1 MSTETL
7 ETCYRT
13 LGLAPNAGFDE
24 VKYAYRIL
32 VKRWHPD
39 RFATDTDRQRQALE
53 HFYSITSAY
62 ETLRAHQAAVDVTPL
77 HIRGRRQ
84 RRRVVSWATQG
95 AWCLGLGGLITIG
108 CYAFQPTLRHAP
120 PPLSLARPPVVLT
133 QSVAQR
139 ESVTVGSTKDA
150 VRAVQG
156 SPSWA
161 TDRMW
166 EYGGS
171 RLYFNAGRVTGWEI
185 WPGSPLK
192 VHLLPAAPINPVP
205 EYFTVGSTK
214 DEVLAV
220 QGTPTRVT
228 ERLWEYG
235 ASRVS
240 FTDNRVTRWEVWP
253 GSPLKARLLPVAPE
267 T

>member
-7 ETCYRT
+7 ETCYRI

-24 VKYAYRIL
+24 VKYAYRVL

-39 RFATDTDRQRQALE
+39 RFATDTERQRQALE
-53 HFYSITSAY
+53 HFYAISSAY
-62 ETLRAHQAAVDVTPL
+62 ETLRARQAAVDVTPPPA
-77 HIRGRRQ
+77 RGWHQ
-84 RRRVVSWATQG
+84 RRRVVSWATRG

-108 CYAFQPTLRHAP
+108 CYAFQPASRHAP
-120 PPLSLARPPVVLT
+120 LPPSLARPPVVLA
-133 QSVAQR
+133 QSLAQR
-139 ESVTVGSTKDA
+139 E
-150 VRAVQG
+150 
-156 SPSWA
+156 
-161 TDRMW
+161 
-166 EYGGS
+166 
-171 RLYFNAGRVTGWEI
+171 FI
-185 WPGSPLK
+185 
-192 VHLLPAAPINPVP
+192 
-205 EYFTVGSTK
+205 TVGSTK

-240 FTDNRVTRWEVWP
+240 FTDSRVTRWEVWP
-253 GSPLKARLLPVAPE
+253 GSPLKARLLPVEPE